1 MIFYMRTLAVEN
13 LIKKF
18 TMFHLSFFHEK
29 CILDWFLLF
38 LFISIVFLL
47 KYMQNIFY
55 HKAQLSTK
63 MKAVSINENVFGYQ

>member
-18 TMFHLSFFHEK
+18 TMSHLSFFEEK

-55 HKAQLSTK
+55 HKTQLSTK